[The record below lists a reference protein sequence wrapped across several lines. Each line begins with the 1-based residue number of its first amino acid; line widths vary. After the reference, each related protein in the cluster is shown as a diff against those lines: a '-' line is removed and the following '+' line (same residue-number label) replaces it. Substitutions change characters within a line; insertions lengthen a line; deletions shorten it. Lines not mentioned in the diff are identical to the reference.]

1 MNNMTS
7 IEHLPQAECIQN
19 THSQDIKKMPTD
31 HIYVILTSLA
41 SCHCSY
47 WLQHSSSYVQ
57 DTQRS
62 SVELLPWPALAK
74 QADAAV
80 EVHHHDLLNV
90 PQFLKW
96 KLVSP
101 RVQLHI
107 KCTTHPLH
115 FPWWHC

>member
-47 WLQHSSSYVQ
+47 
-57 DTQRS
+57 
-62 SVELLPWPALAK
+62 
-74 QADAAV
+74 
-80 EVHHHDLLNV
+80 
-90 PQFLKW
+90 
-96 KLVSP
+96 
-101 RVQLHI
+101 
-107 KCTTHPLH
+107 
-115 FPWWHC
+115 